1 MTASIDYRV
10 QMEVS
15 EVQYENRYGKYR
27 GSAKMDSFINLVHV
41 VGLQR
46 TASNCFK
53 VHAAR
58 AARLFSLARP
68 IKFLIY
74 GVVVAVPVIN
84 AKAPY
89 LRFDDGNV
97 NNTATNQ

>member
-1 MTASIDYRV
+1 
-10 QMEVS
+10 MEVS
-15 EVQYENRYGKYR
+15 EVQYESRYGNYR

-58 AARLFSLARP
+58 AARLFSLTRP
-68 IKFLIY
+68 IKFLICGEVDAVDGSLTVTCGCNCSGQLVLICIENRMNVIY
-74 GVVVAVPVIN
+74 GPE
-84 AKAPY
+84 
-89 LRFDDGNV
+89 
-97 NNTATNQ
+97 